1 MSVRHD
7 SGPFI
12 NYDEQLINVEAAYVT
27 KLRLLESILSKLNQT
42 EYVPSTHKI
51 LIERSLIY
59 ACQKYTRELDL
70 LHVQSISLRN
80 TIFEQKNKHLE
91 ATNKEIFEKQK
102 RNHKDIIDLRTIDH
116 DQQMA
121 DLQSE
126 MQSRGGLFNSLDKV
140 TMGTLTHLNN
150 FHNAVAHWD
159 WQKQRRH

>member
-12 NYDEQLINVEAAYVT
+12 NYDEQLVNIEAAYVT
-27 KLRLLESILSKLNQT
+27 KLRLLESILAKLNQT

-80 TIFEQKNKHLE
+80 TIFEQKNKHLGAE
-91 ATNKEIFEKQK
+91 
-102 RNHKDIIDLRTIDH
+102 H
-116 DQQMA
+116 
-121 DLQSE
+121 S
-126 MQSRGGLFNSLDKV
+126 
-140 TMGTLTHLNN
+140 NN
-150 FHNAVAHWD
+150 FDKNKIDFANHLEVVENLNEHHDKKMAQLRSESA
-159 WQKQRRH
+159 